1 MRHVSKL
8 LVAMTVAALASGCHS
23 RRHHHHHL
31 AVDEPVSI
39 EIEVYDPKTN
49 RVWENVDVRIIEVEH
64 EWSGCLCKNPKQND
78 FYKTDRDGIV
88 YFSPELLA
96 ISDLGFLEDDR
107 GRAVLS
113 PDYLEDEA
121 TVYVEISAPGLGAV
135 YERIELDW
143 DQPRVFVS
151 IPF

>member
-8 LVAMTVAALASGCHS
+8 LIAMTVAALASGCHS
-23 RRHHHHHL
+23 RSHHSRHL

-78 FYKTDRDGIV
+78 FYATDKEGIV
-88 YFSPELLA
+88 YFSAERLGT
-96 ISDLGFLEDDR
+96 SDLGFLEDDHH
-107 GRAVLS
+107 RAVLS

-121 TVYVEISAPGLGAV
+121 TVLVEISAPGMGAV

-143 DQPRVFVS
+143 DHSRVFIS